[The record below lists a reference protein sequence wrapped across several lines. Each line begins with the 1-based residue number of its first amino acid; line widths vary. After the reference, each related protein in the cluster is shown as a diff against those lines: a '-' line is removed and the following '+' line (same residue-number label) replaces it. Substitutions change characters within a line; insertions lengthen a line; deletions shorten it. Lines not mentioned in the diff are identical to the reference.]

1 MVTLSGKAIYVGYLK
16 ACTVYAD
23 LNGDM
28 EHNEGEPEST
38 TGEYGGWSLTV
49 PEAAQAF
56 AEVIVP
62 ASSDCIDRNTNL
74 SLPVTIQAVAGCEIP
89 SVLSHLKN
97 SLVKAYVAQNTSK
110 VDATE
115 KADRTMVAALG
126 LTDEPDFNACTFDP
140 IEQLWGTQSGDGRR
154 LEETKDVIAAGFGL
168 ILQVVSVVSGVASV
182 TGFKS
187 DDAYETSVK
196 AALKSVADQLIK
208 HAEKANNTAAG
219 DPVDID
225 TMALVTMAE
234 AAANVTLGESLA
246 AALANSTAAT
256 ADYVTNAT
264 KTGVTL
270 ASDDLFVALTTIATV
285 GVVGQTHS
293 PGVDALL
300 KEARAAGHSD
310 FSLFSSVANLTF
322 SLFAAST
329 PEALKGQAAAV
340 IIPAPEEAPSPS
352 PPPSPPY
359 SPTPASPPPLPDVG
373 TLNSD
378 KGLDSN
384 EMNSSALASLV
395 LLLPVL
401 CLGFLCFR
409 YPGNVGLWFKY
420 HFSHSNP
427 TVMILYKPRE
437 AREKMRRT
445 LADANQLRTRF
456 EVRGTRNK
464 ELALNALTVG
474 DLEESMQRRSAA
486 EEPDLEEF
494 STTHP
499 AKTAEPVSVRSSR
512 EYAPNDLMS
521 TRTSSMHASPSK
533 TPAPVRPSAPDAAA
547 AESPSTSSS
556 TPPPQ
561 ARAFLRC

>member
-1 MVTLSGKAIYVGYLK
+1 MVTLSGKAMYVGYLK

-23 LNGDM
+23 LNGDL
-28 EHNEGEPEST
+28 EHNEGEPQST

-49 PEAAQAF
+49 PEAAQAL

-62 ASSDCIDRNTNL
+62 ASPDCIDRNTNL
-74 SLPVTIQAVAGCEIP
+74 SLPVPIQAAAGCEIF

-97 SLVKAYVAQNTSK
+97 SFVKAYVAQNMSK

-115 KADRTMVAALG
+115 KADRTIVAALG

-140 IEQLWGTQSGDGRR
+140 VEQLWGAQPGDGRR

-187 DDAYETSVK
+187 DDAYETSVN
-196 AALKSVADQLIK
+196 ALLKSVVDQLIK
-208 HAEKANNTAAG
+208 HAEKANRTASAG
-219 DPVDID
+219 DPVNID
-225 TMALVTMAE
+225 TIALVTMAE
-234 AAANVTLGESLA
+234 AAANVTLGASLA

-264 KTGVTL
+264 KTGVVL
-270 ASDDLFVALTTIATV
+270 ASDDSFDALTTIATV

-293 PGVDALL
+293 PAVDALL

-340 IIPAPEEAPSPS
+340 IIPAPEQAPSPA
-352 PPPSPPY
+352 PPPSSPY
-359 SPTPASPPPLPDVG
+359 SPTPAPPPTLLDVG
-373 TLNSD
+373 TVNTD

-384 EMNSSALASLV
+384 ERNSSALASLV

-409 YPGNVGLWFKY
+409 HPGNVGLWFKY
-420 HFSHSNP
+420 HLSHSNP
-427 TVMILYKPRE
+427 TVMILYEPRE
-437 AREKMRRT
+437 ARDKMRR
-445 LADANQLRTRF
+445 R
-456 EVRGTRNK
+456 
-464 ELALNALTVG
+464 
-474 DLEESMQRRSAA
+474 
-486 EEPDLEEF
+486 
-494 STTHP
+494 
-499 AKTAEPVSVRSSR
+499 EPVQVS
-512 EYAPNDLMS
+512 LC
-521 TRTSSMHASPSK
+521 HI
-533 TPAPVRPSAPDAAA
+533 
-547 AESPSTSSS
+547 
-556 TPPPQ
+556 
-561 ARAFLRC
+561 